1 VLSNSTDV
9 AEGVI
14 AFVKV
19 LSISWEAVETTESS
33 VERLTVDATSKVSTT
48 AEVEKTSTS
57 DSVVSEKARVVDS
70 TAEDVKLTVA
80 LVTCDSVEDSSVELI
95 TSVDMFSSSTSDLP
109 VLSVVPNSKSA
120 SVDFVLEGASD
131 GLTVETMVDDEEE
144 LTLMYS
150 VSTENVVENRMVE
163 DVASSTGV
171 DIPSED
177 VVTSDEILLTFVVS
191 TVEDS
196 LEEFRVYVRKRML

>member
-19 LSISWEAVETTESS
+19 LSINRDAVETTESS

-95 TSVDMFSSSTSDLP
+95 TSVDVFSSSSSDRP
-109 VLSVVPNSKSA
+109 VLLVVPNSKSA

-131 GLTVETMVDDEEE
+131 GLAVESSIDDEVE
-144 LTLMYS
+144 LTLMYF

-163 DVASSTGV
+163 DAASSTGL
-171 DIPSED
+171 DIPPED
-177 VVTSDEILLTFVVS
+177 VVTSDEILLKFIVS
-191 TVEDS
+191 TVVDS
-196 LEEFRVYVRKRML
+196 LEEFRVYVRKRRL

>member
-1 VLSNSTDV
+1 MLSNSTDV